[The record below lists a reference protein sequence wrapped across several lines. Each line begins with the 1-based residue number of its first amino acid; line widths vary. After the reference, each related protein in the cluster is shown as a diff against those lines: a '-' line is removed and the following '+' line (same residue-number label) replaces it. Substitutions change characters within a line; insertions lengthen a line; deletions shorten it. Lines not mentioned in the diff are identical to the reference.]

1 VTGVPLKPFPARCVL
16 MSAVDRLVMLK
27 LLIKL
32 GVSALAL
39 MLAALPVAACVLP
52 GSAMTSAEREC
63 CKKMAE
69 QCGDMGMAKTHPCCK
84 VTATPA
90 DFHALKTASSQLDR
104 VSLVLFHALPLTAH
118 TDLYFSLAQWSSPV
132 SCTHS
137 PPGLESLTTTILRI

>member
-1 VTGVPLKPFPARCVL
+1 ML
-16 MSAVDRLVMLK
+16 RLLT
-27 LLIKL
+27 KL

-52 GSAMTSAEREC
+52 GAAMTSAEREC

-69 QCGDMGMAKTHPCCK
+69 QCGDMGMAKSHPCCK

-90 DFHALKTASSQLDR
+90 DFHALKTASSQLDH
-104 VSLVLFHALPLTAH
+104 VSLVLFHALPLTAQ
-118 TDLYFSLAQWSSPV
+118 TDAYSSLAQWSSRV

-137 PPGLESLTTTILRI
+137 PPGLESLATTVLRI

>member
-1 VTGVPLKPFPARCVL
+1 V
-16 MSAVDRLVMLK
+16 VDRLVMLRLLTK
-27 LLIKL
+27 LV
-32 GVSALAL
+32 VSALAL

-52 GSAMTSAEREC
+52 GAAMTSAEREC

-69 QCGDMGMAKTHPCCK
+69 QCGDMGMTKSHPCCK

-90 DFHALKTASSQLDR
+90 DSHALKTASSQLDH
-104 VSLVLFHALPLTAH
+104 VSLVLFHALTLTAQA
-118 TDLYFSLAQWSSPV
+118 DVYFSLAQWSSRV